1 MVYTVTFSPAIDY
14 VMRLDKLNIGEVN
27 RAASEET
34 YAGGKGI
41 NVAKVLTA
49 LGIDCIALGYTAG
62 FTGDEIERLLKIE
75 GVKTDFIRT
84 EGMTRI
90 NVKLKAE
97 RETDINGRGEAISED
112 NIRELFERIDSLKDG
127 DTIVLAGTVPP
138 GLPDNIYEQIL
149 ARVSGKRVYKVVDA
163 TKDLLLRALE
173 YEPYLIKPNKSE
185 LEEMLGVQAKS
196 IDDVIKYARQLC
208 QRGAKNVI
216 VSLAGEGAVMATK
229 EGDVFVLS
237 APEGKVVNSVGAGDS
252 MVAGFIAG
260 IQAKMSLYDSFRL
273 GVAAGS
279 ATAFCEGLADKEGII
294 KVLQRVG
301 N

>member
-1 MVYTVTFSPAIDY
+1 MVYTVTFSPALDY
-14 VMRLDKLNIGEVN
+14 VMRLDSLKIGEVN
-27 RAASEET
+27 RAESEET

-49 LGIDCIALGYTAG
+49 LGVDCVALGFIAG

-75 GVKTDFIRT
+75 GVKTDFIT
-84 EGMTRI
+84 TAGITRI

-97 RETDINGRGEAISED
+97 SETDINGRGEAISED
-112 NIRELFERIDSLKDG
+112 NLRELFERIDALKDG

-149 ARVSGKRVYKVVDA
+149 ARVSGKGVYKVVDA

-173 YEPYLIKPNKSE
+173 YKPFLIKPNKAE
-185 LEEMLGVQAKS
+185 LEEMLGVKAHSKE
-196 IDDVIKYARQLC
+196 DVIKYARQLC
-208 QRGAKNVI
+208 QMGAKNVI
-216 VSLAGEGAVMATK
+216 VSLAGDGAVMATE
-229 EGDVFVLS
+229 EGEVYDLC
-237 APEGKVVNSVGAGDS
+237 APEGKVVNSVGSGDS

-260 IQAKMSLYDSFRL
+260 IKANMSKYDSFRL

-279 ATAFCEGLADKEGII
+279 ATAFSEGLADKEGII
-294 KVLQRVG
+294 KVLQRIG